1 VGARFRYIT
10 GRPYTPYVGGLVDFD
25 AGAYSPVEASEA
37 NSARLPARHQLD
49 LRVDKM
55 WEFSSWKLAAYLDV
69 QNVYNRE
76 NTEDIG
82 YNYDFSDSQPLPGLP
97 ILPILGIR
105 GEL

>member
-1 VGARFRYIT
+1 
-10 GRPYTPYVGGLVDFD
+10 
-25 AGAYSPVEASEA
+25 
-37 NSARLPARHQLD
+37 
-49 LRVDKM
+49 
-55 WEFSSWKLAAYLDV
+55 V

-82 YNYDFSDSQPLPGLP
+82 YNYDFSDNQPLPGLP

>member
-1 VGARFRYIT
+1 M
-10 GRPYTPYVGGLVDFD
+10 
-25 AGAYSPVEASEA
+25 
-37 NSARLPARHQLD
+37 
-49 LRVDKM
+49 RVDKV
-55 WEFSSWKLAAYLDV
+55 WEFASWKLSAYLDV

-82 YNYDFSDSQPLPGLP
+82 YNYDFSRNQPVPGLP